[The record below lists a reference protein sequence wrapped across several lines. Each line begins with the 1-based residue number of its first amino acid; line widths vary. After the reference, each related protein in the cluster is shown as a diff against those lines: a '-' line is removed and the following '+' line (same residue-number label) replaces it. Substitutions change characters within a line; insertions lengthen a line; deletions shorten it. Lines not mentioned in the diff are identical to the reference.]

1 MRSMLDGLSIR
12 RATLADLPDLLP
24 LAEGLVRQHI
34 AFDST
39 RYQAPA
45 DVAAAY
51 TELFSEH
58 IVSATSIVAIAR
70 RDEAPVGY
78 VLGGIE
84 GPSLVALTGRT
95 GWIHDLYVLPAA
107 RGLGLG
113 GKLLDT
119 AIDVLRA
126 LGCPGGVMLGVAAQN
141 DSAAALFLRRGFRP
155 SLREMT
161 LGP

>member
-1 MRSMLDGLSIR
+1 MLDGSSIR

-24 LAEGLVRQHI
+24 LAEGLVREHI
-34 AFDST
+34 AFDAT

-45 DVAAAY
+45 DLAAAY

-58 IVSATSIVAIAR
+58 IVSPSSIVAVAAR
-70 RDEAPVGY
+70 DGGLHGY
-78 VLGGIE
+78 VFGGIE

-95 GWIHDLYVLPAA
+95 GWIHDLYVSPAA

-113 GKLLDT
+113 GRLLDT
-119 AIDVLRA
+119 AIDALRA
-126 LGCPGGVMLGVAAQN
+126 LDCPGGVMLGVAAQN
-141 DSAAALFLRRGFRP
+141 ATAAALFRSRGFRP
-155 SLREMT
+155 SLQEMT